1 MRAAAAVVFCLLLS
15 ACAGGGP
22 KKLVADACIRE
33 ADQRLTGKTYEID
46 ADKLLASAVQADAPD
61 TYQVSGPIIFDRGL
75 ASEFTQ
81 MLKCKARID
90 GNAASVISIEFIW
103 SMEDL
108 KKAE

>member
-1 MRAAAAVVFCLLLS
+1 MRATATAFVCLLLG

-22 KKLVADACIRE
+22 EKLVADACVKE
-33 ADQRLTGKTYEID
+33 VDQRLAGKTYEVD
-46 ADKLLASAVQADAPD
+46 ADKLLTSAAKADAAD
-61 TYQVSGPIIFDRGL
+61 TYQVSGPVVFDRGL

-81 MLKCKARID
+81 MLKCKARVD
-90 GNAASVISIEFIW
+90 GKTASVISIEFIW